1 MKVEF
6 DDNGAR
12 VYISGEFTFTD
23 HIAFKAIADRV
34 FEGQGWPIVI
44 DLSKLEFIDSSEKV
58 ENVV

>member
-12 VYISGEFTFTD
+12 VKISGEFTFTD
-23 HIAFKAIADRV
+23 HVAFKAIASRL

-44 DLSKLEFIDSSEKV
+44 DLTNSSSSTRRASACC
-58 ENVV
+58 